1 MFNLNYFTMKKNTLL
16 IGALALLGMNSAF
29 AQDLVIETMK
39 GNENIEL
46 VTDAIFDV
54 GYGNIG
60 QTSTST
66 IICLGEVDF
75 GADGNAYQATG
86 VEFAQGWGDFGV
98 ERYVVLHAGNTFE
111 ESVTFTEMTVD
122 RTFGYHCFETFAW
135 NMKEGEEFER
145 PTGKQKVWLTFREGN
160 GNLRSV
166 IFYKNAIVE
175 EGMQPWINESPE
187 YADKANIIYGDA
199 FRIAVDVDP
208 ENPKDPFKDCEYNEE
223 TECWGGIVKDFIVKS
238 AEPIDFGEGE
248 FQQLVAY
255 IGHDGERYKEYMEFY
270 IDEVKPENMIARTWA
285 GINLKEWNSF
295 TPVATK
301 LKEVKGSH
309 YLFVKWGD
317 ATNLH
322 RIDLLKENLWFE
334 NPDCGVVYEDIKP
347 SDDAVVFVT
356 KGGGDRG
363 GDWSQG
369 DVEWQVLVE
378 GSAGAKGEGNSNNIG
393 FTSNGVVVAYY
404 DIDFKDGDYKRV
416 LINHS
421 CDRNYIGT
429 IEEANFSLYI
439 DLEDINWNIKGTP
452 EDVQNAL
459 VGREPIAVVRAQGTG
474 GWSTKMTTAATLKKE
489 VKGEHTIY
497 IVYNL
502 PSDGTGANIYGLYLD
517 PDAGSGTGF
526 QPATTIEGLNV
537 YSVNGEIIVNAT
549 EPVSV
554 AIYTISGMS
563 VANKALPAGNTTIS
577 NLPEGMYL
585 LKATNQNGAVSISKL
600 MVK

>member
-1 MFNLNYFTMKKNTLL
+1 MKKNTLL

-60 QTSTST
+60 QTSNQTV
-66 IICLGEVDF
+66 ICLGEVDF

-86 VEFAQGWGDFGV
+86 VEFAQGWGDFGI

-111 ESVTFTEMTVD
+111 ESITFTEMTVD

-135 NMKEGEEFER
+135 NMKEGDDFTR
-145 PTGKQKVWLTFREGN
+145 PIGKQKVWLTFREGN

-166 IFYKNAIVE
+166 IFYKNAIAE

-187 YADKANIIYGDA
+187 YADKANIIYGDV
-199 FRIAVDVDP
+199 FRVAVDVDP
-208 ENPKDPFKDCEYNEE
+208 ENPDDPFKDCKYNEE

-238 AEPIDFGEGE
+238 AEPIDFGAGE
-248 FQQLVAY
+248 LQQLVAY

-270 IDEVKPENMIARTWA
+270 IDEVKPENMIARTWT
-285 GINLKEWNSF
+285 GINLQKWNDF

-356 KGGGDRG
+356 KGEGDNG

-369 DVEWQVLVE
+369 DMEWQIMVKGKDNARGE
-378 GSAGAKGEGNSNNIG
+378 GSNIG
-393 FTSNGVVVAYY
+393 YTANGVVVAYY

-421 CDRNYIGT
+421 CDKNYIGT

-439 DLEDINWNIKGTP
+439 GLEDIDWSTISTP
-452 EDVQNAL
+452 EEVQNIL
-459 VGREPIAVVRAQGTG
+459 VGRKPIAVVRAQGTG
-474 GWSTKMTTAATLKKE
+474 KWDTKMTTASTLEE
-489 VKGEHTIY
+489 VSGEHTIY
-497 IVYNL
+497 VVYNL
-502 PSDGTGANIYGLYLD
+502 PDGTGANIYGLYLD
-517 PDAGSGTGF
+517 PDAGTGTGIK
-526 QPATTIEGLNV
+526 PATTIEGLNV
-537 YSVNGEIIVNAT
+537 YSVNGEIIVNAA
-549 EPVSV
+549 EPINV
-554 AIYTISGMS
+554 AIYTISGVS
-563 VANKALPAGNTTIS
+563 VANKTLPAGNTTIS

-585 LKATNQNGAVSISKL
+585 LKATNQNGAVSTSKL

>member
-1 MFNLNYFTMKKNTLL
+1 MKKNTLL

-166 IFYKNAIVE
+166 IFYKNTIAE

-187 YADKANIIYGDA
+187 YADKANIIYGDI
-199 FRIAVDVDP
+199 FRVAVDVDP
-208 ENPKDPFKDCEYNEE
+208 ENPDDPFKDCKYNEE
-223 TECWGGIVKDFIVKS
+223 TECWGGVVKDFIVKS

-270 IDEVKPENMIARTWA
+270 IDEVKPENMIARTWT
-285 GINLKEWNSF
+285 GINLQKWNDF

-334 NPDCGVVYEDIKP
+334 NPDCGVVYEDIAP
-347 SDDAVVFVT
+347 SENAVVFVT
-356 KGGGDRG
+356 KGAGDEG

-369 DVEWQVLVE
+369 DMEWEVIVK
-378 GSAGAKGEGNSNNIG
+378 GGDGARGEG
-393 FTSNGVVVAYY
+393 
-404 DIDFKDGDYKRV
+404 
-416 LINHS
+416 
-421 CDRNYIGT
+421 
-429 IEEANFSLYI
+429 
-439 DLEDINWNIKGTP
+439 
-452 EDVQNAL
+452 
-459 VGREPIAVVRAQGTG
+459 
-474 GWSTKMTTAATLKKE
+474 
-489 VKGEHTIY
+489 
-497 IVYNL
+497 
-502 PSDGTGANIYGLYLD
+502 
-517 PDAGSGTGF
+517 
-526 QPATTIEGLNV
+526 
-537 YSVNGEIIVNAT
+537 
-549 EPVSV
+549 
-554 AIYTISGMS
+554 
-563 VANKALPAGNTTIS
+563 
-577 NLPEGMYL
+577 
-585 LKATNQNGAVSISKL
+585 
-600 MVK
+600 

>member
-1 MFNLNYFTMKKNTLL
+1 M
-16 IGALALLGMNSAF
+16 
-29 AQDLVIETMK
+29 
-39 GNENIEL
+39 
-46 VTDAIFDV
+46 
-54 GYGNIG
+54 
-60 QTSTST
+60 
-66 IICLGEVDF
+66 LGEVDF

-166 IFYKNAIVE
+166 IFYKNTIAE

-187 YADKANIIYGDA
+187 YTDKANIIYGDI
-199 FRIAVDVDP
+199 FRVAVDVDP
-208 ENPKDPFKDCEYNEE
+208 ENPDDPFKDCKYNEE
-223 TECWGGIVKDFIVKS
+223 TECWGGVVKDFIVKS

-270 IDEVKPENMIARTWA
+270 IDEVKPENMIARTWT
-285 GINLKEWNSF
+285 GINLQKWNDF

-334 NPDCGVVYEDIKP
+334 NPDCGVVYEDIAP
-347 SDDAVVFVT
+347 SENAVVFVT
-356 KGGGDRG
+356 KGAGDEG

-369 DVEWQVLVE
+369 DMEWEVIVKGGDGARGE
-378 GSAGAKGEGNSNNIG
+378 GSNIG
-393 FTSNGVVVAYY
+393 YTSNGVVVAYY

-421 CDRNYIGT
+421 CDKNYIGT

-439 DLEDINWNIKGTP
+439 DLDNINWNSGSTP

-459 VGREPIAVVRAQGTG
+459 AGHEPIAVVRAQGTG
-474 GWSTKMTTAATLKKE
+474 KWDTKMTTAAALKE

-497 IVYNL
+497 VVYNL
-502 PSDGTGANIYGLYLD
+502 PSSVGANIYGLYLD
-517 PDAGSGTGF
+517 PDAGTGTGLK
-526 QPATTIEGLNV
+526 PTATIEGLNV
-537 YSVNGEIIVNAT
+537 YSVNSEIIVNAT

-554 AIYTISGMS
+554 VIYTISGMP
-563 VANKALPAGNTTIS
+563 VANKILPAGNTTIS

>member
-1 MFNLNYFTMKKNTLL
+1 MKKNTLL

-60 QTSTST
+60 QTSNQTV
-66 IICLGEVDF
+66 ICLGEVDF
-75 GADGNAYQATG
+75 GTDGNAYQATG

-166 IFYKNAIVE
+166 IFYKNAIAE

-187 YADKANIIYGDA
+187 YADKANIIYGDI
-199 FRIAVDVDP
+199 FRVAVDVDP
-208 ENPKDPFKDCEYNEE
+208 ENPDDPFKDCKYNEE
-223 TECWGGIVKDFIVKS
+223 TECWGGVVKDFIVKS

-270 IDEVKPENMIARTWA
+270 IDEVKPENMIARTWT
-285 GINLKEWNSF
+285 GINLQKWNDF

-334 NPDCGVVYEDIKP
+334 NPDCGVIYEDIAP
-347 SDDAVVFVT
+347 SENAVVFVT
-356 KGGGDRG
+356 KGAGDEG

-369 DVEWQVLVE
+369 DMEWEVIVKGGDGARGE
-378 GSAGAKGEGNSNNIG
+378 GSNIG
-393 FTSNGVVVAYY
+393 YTSNGVVVAYY

-421 CDRNYIGT
+421 CDKNYIGT

-439 DLEDINWNIKGTP
+439 DLDNINWNSGSTP

-459 VGREPIAVVRAQGTG
+459 AGHEPIAVVRAQGTG
-474 GWSTKMTTAATLKKE
+474 KWDTKMTTAAALKE

-497 IVYNL
+497 VVYNL
-502 PSDGTGANIYGLYLD
+502 PSSVGANIYGLYLD
-517 PDAGSGTGF
+517 PDAGTGTGLK
-526 QPATTIEGLNV
+526 PTATIEGLNV
-537 YSVNGEIIVNAT
+537 YSVNSEIIVNAT

-554 AIYTISGMS
+554 VIYTISGMP
-563 VANKALPAGNTTIS
+563 VANKVLPAGNTTIS